1 MRNIDDLGAHDD
13 AAPAIPAATVV
24 VFRHDPQGG
33 AAQVLMVERSAS
45 MSFAGGAAV
54 FPGGRID
61 PADHELALHHVD
73 GFEPMDAAARIAAVR
88 ETLEETGLVIGVTNP
103 VSAEAAGH
111 ARKRLLELGALAP
124 VLEEMGWELDLALL
138 VRFARWLPR
147 HRGIKVFDT
156 HFYLADLGTGAVE
169 IAVDATENTH
179 LFWASA
185 REALRLADEGQ
196 ISVIFPTRRNLE
208 RLAQFDDF
216 ASAREHALAIPP
228 VTITPRIE
236 ERSGVRWLTIPADAG
251 YPCDGEPVE
260 SAARG

>member
-1 MRNIDDLGAHDD
+1 MSEIDDMGAHDD
-13 AAPAIPAATVV
+13 ALPAIPAATVIIY
-24 VFRHDPQGG
+24 RHDPQGG
-33 AAQVLMVERSAS
+33 PAQVLMVERSAS

-61 PADHELALHHVD
+61 PADHDLAERFAEAL
-73 GFEPMDAAARIAAVR
+73 EPMDAAARIAAVR
-88 ETLEETGLVIGVTNP
+88 ETLEETGLVIGLSHP
-103 VSAEAAGH
+103 VSADD
-111 ARKRLLELGALAP
+111 ARQARARLLELGALAP
-124 VLEEMGWELDLALL
+124 VLEEMGWDLDLSLL
-138 VRFARWLPR
+138 EPFARWFPKHR
-147 HRGIKVFDT
+147 HLKVFDT
-156 HFYLADLGTGAVE
+156 RFYLADLGTGEVD

-216 ASAREHALAIPP
+216 ATVREHARAVPV

-236 ERSGVRWLTIPADAG
+236 ERGGVKWLIIPANAG